1 MKHIDIDNA
10 LRRVAERR
18 IEEAMREGKFDNLPG
33 MGRPVNL
40 EGYFATPEHVRIGYS
55 ILKSAGFVPEEVEL
69 LKEIQR
75 LKTELGQCADE
86 TGKARINA
94 ALNET
99 VLKYNLLMDRYRR
112 ERRTARY

>member
-1 MKHIDIDNA
+1 MSFEKLMEEKI
-10 LRRVAERR
+10 R
-18 IEEAMREGKFDNLPG
+18 EAMANGEFDNLPG

-40 EGYFATPEHVRIGYS
+40 EAYFATPEHVRIGYS
-55 ILKSAGFVPEEVEL
+55 ILKSAGFAPEEVEL

>member
-1 MKHIDIDNA
+1 MSFEKLMEEKI
-10 LRRVAERR
+10 R
-18 IEEAMREGKFDNLPG
+18 EAMANGEFDNLPG

-40 EGYFATPEHVRIGYS
+40 EAYFATPEHVRIGYS

-86 TGKARINA
+86 TGKARVNA

-99 VLKYNLLMDRYRR
+99 VLKFNLLMDRYRR
-112 ERRTARY
+112 ERRAGRY

>member
-1 MKHIDIDNA
+1 MSFEK
-10 LRRVAERR
+10 L
-18 IEEAMREGKFDNLPG
+18 IEEKIGEAIANGEFDNLAG

-40 EGYFATPEHVRIGYS
+40 EAYFATPEHVRIGYS

-75 LKTELGQCADE
+75 LKAELGQCVDE
-86 TGKARINA
+86 TRKVRINA

-99 VLKYNLLMDRYRR
+99 TLKFNLLMDRYRR

>member
-1 MKHIDIDNA
+1 MSFEKLMEEKI
-10 LRRVAERR
+10 R
-18 IEEAMREGKFDNLPG
+18 EAMANGEFDNLPG

-75 LKTELGQCADE
+75 LKAELEQCADE
-86 TGKARINA
+86 TGRARINA
-94 ALNET
+94 ALNQT
-99 VLKYNLLMDRYRR
+99 VLKFNLLMDRYRR
-112 ERRTARY
+112 ERRAGRY

>member
-1 MKHIDIDNA
+1 MSFEK
-10 LRRVAERR
+10 L
-18 IEEAMREGKFDNLPG
+18 IEEKIGEAMANGEFDNLPG

-40 EGYFATPEHVRIGYS
+40 EAYFATPEHVRIGYS

-99 VLKYNLLMDRYRR
+99 VLKFNLLMDRYRR
-112 ERRTARY
+112 ERRTAHH